1 MKHFLL
7 AVTFSW
13 ITLVAFGQR
22 QVETQ
27 LTPSHQA
34 IAGTKVSLIPPK
46 GFSTAQNFQGL
57 QQSETQSSIMVVTVP
72 GPVAEIL
79 AGMTP
84 ENLARQGV
92 NATSIDPVQING
104 LSGIFIRGTQTAQGI
119 SFGKRIFIFG
129 NETES
134 LILNAAFPENL
145 KETGDEIEQSLLGM
159 YFETDKVLDPMA
171 ALDYSLDVSATKLK
185 FGRAMG
191 NSLIFTVDGKVP
203 TSSPDQTSLI
213 VAQSFSETNPAD
225 KKQFAINRL
234 MQTPLQ
240 IQSTEYVR
248 EVSINGLE
256 GYEIYAIGKDAKTG
270 DAEYVYQVMLFTDGT
285 YYILFGKTNDPGSE
299 SLAEIK
305 KAIQTFKKK

>member
-22 QVETQ
+22 QIETQ

-46 GFSTAQNFQGL
+46 GFTKAENFQGL
-57 QQSETQSSIMVVTVP
+57 QQTETQSSIMVVTIP

-84 ENLARQGV
+84 ENLSRQGV
-92 NATSIDPVQING
+92 LASSIDSLQING
-104 LSGIFIRGTQTAQGI
+104 LPAKLIRGTQSVQGI
-119 SFGKRIFIFG
+119 TFGKRVLILG

-134 LILNAAFPENL
+134 ILLNAAFPESL
-145 KETGDEIEQSLLGM
+145 QETGEEIEQSLLGL
-159 YFETDKVLDPMA
+159 YYEAGKVIDPMA
-171 ALDYSLDVSATKLK
+171 ALDYSMDVSATKLK
-185 FGRAMG
+185 FGTAMG

-203 TSSPDQTSLI
+203 TASPDQTSLI
-213 VAQSFSETNPAD
+213 VAQSFAESNPED

-240 IQSTEYVR
+240 IQSMEDVQEIR
-248 EVSINGLE
+248 IDGLE
-256 GYEIYAIGKDAKTG
+256 GYEIYAIGQNAKTG
-270 DAEYVYQVMLFTDGT
+270 EKEYLYQVMLFTDRI
-285 YYILFGKTNDPGSE
+285 YYIF
-299 SLAEIK
+299 
-305 KAIQTFKKK
+305 